1 MTNEIAEHVRNHF
14 RLYFMDSQS
23 IRRACTEKFV
33 VDYPTQLQSLFAIS
47 KGNHVMICSNNQGV
61 HHIIQESV

>member
-1 MTNEIAEHVRNHF
+1 MTNEIAEHVRNHCS
-14 RLYFMDSQS
+14 LYFMDSQS
-23 IRRACTEKFV
+23 ITACKEKFV